1 MFINLNL
8 IVTSFCVAGNL
19 GRGDRL
25 SDVVETELLC
35 APSLDLGA
43 VLMVAFVHTL

>member
-19 GRGDRL
+19 GRGDR
-25 SDVVETELLC
+25 SSEVVETELLC
-35 APSLDLGA
+35 APSGDAAA
-43 VLMVAFVHTL
+43 VLTSYV